1 MTSTYRMRNMQKL
14 LVTLCF
20 SLFCTTVIAQENNE
34 LVNSGDIL
42 KKGIKLHDDNKYKDA
57 LALYTQV
64 PKSDTNYNTV
74 LYEMAVTAYADS
86 SFETARNYA
95 IEGLKLFPYQDSKF
109 YAVLANTM
117 DELGKPYEAI
127 AVYDTILSKYPN
139 QYSAWFNKGI
149 VYYKQK
155 KYKDATLC
163 FQRTV
168 LINSYYASAHYFL
181 GKIAME
187 QGNLPQAMLSFTTS
201 LLINPSNKYA
211 NIIVGYLSAISSVNK
226 DVAGYIKLHKASN
239 QDDFEVV
246 QEIITS
252 KLALDKKY
260 KLTVDLE
267 DGIVRQ
273 LHVLMEKLEYNAGD
287 KGFWMQYYVP
297 LYQNIYKEKLLEPT
311 VFYMFSNLNIKSV
324 QDYNKHNKKE
334 LQKLFDVAT
343 NYLDEI
349 RNTRTLQQTAREAVK
364 ERYIFDEGNVYGK
377 GQYELDAKRKKI
389 LKGYWEFYNDNGKVS
404 AKGKYNEDGNREG
417 EWNFYYSD
425 GVLKE
430 TSMYKNG
437 KAEGKSTVWHTNGLV
452 YSISNYI
459 DDKEDGKEESWYFN
473 GIKRSEENFK
483 AGVKNGDYKYYNES
497 GYLTSAG
504 KYVNDK
510 YDGENF
516 NYHLNSTVS
525 TSINYTDGLQE
536 GTYKEFFED
545 GTLKLQGN
553 ITKGKR
559 DGEWKEFY
567 KDGKIKAKNS
577 YVAGSLEGEQT
588 TYYQNGK
595 VERLEV
601 YKKGKLEGLEEEFD
615 DDGKKYC
622 EIIFEK
628 GRLKDIKFLNKK
640 GETIANTTSRRG
652 DANIVFY
659 DADGNKT
666 NEGFFT
672 KDGDREGKATYYYK
686 NGKISAEANYKN
698 GLLNGDRTTYYLNGN
713 KQEEG
718 TYKDD
723 EADGY
728 FKFYHKNGK
737 LKSEGWFVN
746 GQRQGTHISYN
757 QLGVIEN
764 KIYYLNDKQYGYSQ
778 YYYANGKMDYESE
791 FSYDWFKKTQ
801 QFDTLGSVIANVD
814 LTKGNG
820 ILKWKNIDGT
830 PLLDAIYEH
839 NFKHGEYKT
848 YRTNGSVSKIENFNY
863 GYRQGAYKIF
873 HENGKVYTDGAY
885 AFDEPVGVWKYYFDN
900 GQLNFSETY
909 VNGVETGIE
918 ANYKQDGSL
927 DKVINYKGGNLN
939 GSYTFYADNNEIA
952 LVLNYKEDIIESY
965 TYMGKDGNLLPQI
978 TLKNGTGKIKAFFKN
993 GILSAEIDV
1002 EIGYINGTRNF
1013 YYTSGKPFVIGTRT
1027 YNSDNGV
1034 KKVYYSN
1041 GQLEKEENYLY
1052 DNLHGIRKTYN
1063 ANGSLKTEENWNNG
1077 ALNGTYKA
1085 YDANGI
1091 LKETKQYFFGS
1102 LLTVK

>member
-1 MTSTYRMRNMQKL
+1 MTNFSVFCKVQKIL
-14 LVTLCF
+14 IVLCF
-20 SLFCTTVIAQENNE
+20 SLFCVTVFAQENVP
-34 LVNSGDIL
+34 LVNSGDII
-42 KKGIKLHDDNKYKDA
+42 KKATKLHDDSKYKEA
-57 LALYTQV
+57 MALYAQV
-64 PKSDTNYNTV
+64 SKSDTNYNTV
-74 LYEMAVTAYADS
+74 LYEMALTAYADS
-86 SFETARNYA
+86 SFEASKKYA
-95 IEGLKLFPYQDSKF
+95 LEGLKLFPYQDSKF
-109 YAVLANTM
+109 YGILANAL
-117 DELGKPYEAI
+117 DELGKPDEAI
-127 AVYDTILSKYPN
+127 AVYDTILAKYPN

-155 KYKDATLC
+155 KYKEATAS

-168 LINSYYASAHYFL
+168 LINSYYTSAHYFL

-187 QGNLPQAMLSFTTS
+187 QGNLPQAMLSFATN
-201 LLINPSNKYA
+201 LIVNPNNKYA
-211 NIIVGYLSAISSVNK
+211 STIVGYLSAISTINK
-226 DVAGYIKLHKASN
+226 DVAGYIKLHKPSN
-239 QDDFEVV
+239 QDDFEVA

-273 LHVLMEKLEYNAGD
+273 LQVLMEKLEYNAGD

-297 LYQNIYKEKLLEPT
+297 MYQSIYKQKLLEPM
-311 VFYMFSNLNIKSV
+311 VFYMFSGLNIKTV
-324 QDYNKHNKKE
+324 QDYNKRNKKE
-334 LQKLFDVAT
+334 LQGFFGVAT
-343 NYLDEI
+343 DYLNEI
-349 RNTRTLQQTAREAVK
+349 RYTRTLQQTAREAVK
-364 ERYIFDEGNVYGK
+364 DRYIFEDGSVYGK
-377 GQYELDAKRKKI
+377 GQYELNAKGQKI
-389 LKGYWEFYNDNGKVS
+389 LKGYWEFYNDNGKIS
-404 AKGKYNEDGNREG
+404 AKGKYNDAGDREG

-437 KAEGKSTVWHTNGLV
+437 KANGKSTVWHTNGLV
-452 YSISNYI
+452 YTTSNYV
-459 DDKEDGKEESWYFN
+459 DDKEEGKEETWYFN
-473 GIKRSEENFK
+473 GIKRSEETFK
-483 AGVKNGDYKYYNES
+483 AGVKNGEYKYYNTS
-497 GYLTSAG
+497 GYLTSSG
-504 KYVNDK
+504 KYLNDK
-510 YDGENF
+510 YDGQNL
-516 NYHLNSTVS
+516 NYHLNGKVS

-553 ITKGKR
+553 VVKGKR
-559 DGEWKEFY
+559 DSEWKEY
-567 KDGKIKAKNS
+567 YNDGKIKAKNN
-577 YVAGSLEGEQT
+577 YVAGNLEGDQT
-588 TYYQNGK
+588 TYHQNGK
-595 VERLEV
+595 VERQEV

-622 EIIFEK
+622 EIVFEK
-628 GRLKDIKFLNKK
+628 GRLRDIKFFNKK

-686 NGKISAEANYKN
+686 NGKISTEANYKN
-698 GLLNGDRTTYYLNGN
+698 GLLNGSRTTYYLNGN

-764 KIYYLNDKQYGYSQ
+764 KMYYLNNKQYGYSQ

-801 QFDTLGSVIANVD
+801 QFDTLGNVIASVD

-830 PLLDAIYEH
+830 PLLDANYEH
-839 NFKHGEYKT
+839 DFKHGEFKT
-848 YRTNGSVSKIENFNY
+848 YRTNGTVSKVENFKY
-863 GYRQGAYKIF
+863 GYREGAYKTF
-873 HENGKVYTDGAY
+873 YENGKVHIDGAY
-885 AFDEPVGVWKYYFDN
+885 AFNEPVGVWKYYFDN

-909 VNGVETGIE
+909 VNGEETGTE
-918 ANYKQDGSL
+918 TNYKQDGSL
-927 DKVINYKGGNLN
+927 DKVISYKGGNLN
-939 GSYTFYADNNEIA
+939 GSYTFYADNNEVA

-965 TYMGKDGNLLPQI
+965 TYMGKDGNLLPKI
-978 TLKNGTGKIKAFFKN
+978 TLKNGTGKVKAFFKN
-993 GILSAEIDV
+993 GTPSAEVDV
-1002 EIGYINGTRNF
+1002 EIGYVNGTRNF
-1013 YYTSGKPFVIGTRT
+1013 FYSNGKPFVIGTRT

-1034 KKVYYSN
+1034 KKVYYAN

-1052 DNLHGIRKTYN
+1052 DNLHGVRKTYN
-1063 ANGSLKTEENWNNG
+1063 ANGTLKTEENWYNG
-1077 ALNGTYKA
+1077 DLHGTYKV
-1085 YDANGI
+1085 YDANGK